1 MPLQKSIPHLVKS
14 FANHSITNK
23 LYFTVI
29 ALLVAFIAW
38 QGFLLTQKTSS
49 TTPVTGIARP
59 NASDIIVG
67 NPNAR
72 IKVILYTDY
81 ECPFCHT
88 VDTAI
93 PYWIQVFGS
102 STIAF
107 HLRHLPL
114 TYIHPK
120 ALEFARDVECT
131 KRLYGDDAA
140 YRIGTHLYEN
150 RNLSLDDIRE
160 GYSSVV
166 QEVEEQTLATCRY
179 TDAVTK
185 KIESNA
191 HEALINEVNRT
202 PSMFI
207 YDEETGRFLG
217 KRVGGAAQPYDV
229 ILKTVIPNLKN
240 EN

>member
-1 MPLQKSIPHLVKS
+1 MPLQKSTLHLVKS
-14 FANHSITNK
+14 FASHSVANK
-23 LYFTVI
+23 LYFLAI
-29 ALLVAFIAW
+29 ALLVAFIVW
-38 QGFLLTQKTSS
+38 QGFLLTRKAPSAA
-49 TTPVTGIARP
+49 PVTGIARP

-67 NPNAR
+67 NPDAR

-131 KRLYGDDAA
+131 KRLYGDYAA
-140 YRIGTHLYEN
+140 YRIGTYLYEN